1 MKIAIISDIHEN
13 FHNLIL
19 ALQEIEKLNI
29 QQILCLGDLMNSGVA
44 KLLATQHI
52 PVHMIWGNNDGEK
65 VDITLASKRANSSL
79 SVSSNVYDFLELDN
93 RKIFISHYEDLAIPM
108 AKSGEYHAVFYGH
121 THVRSVEKINACW
134 VVNPGEIAAG
144 KTKKATFA
152 IYDTTKNEVEIIT
165 LANTISL
172 KTPLMEAYFEKHGSK
187 MGLRSKALKSPTQMS
202 ELNNNSIIPTS
213 SPVYKALEKAAKT
226 AKAVV
231 FSGLPGVGKSLYI
244 NQFQLIATTAGKKVT
259 VIQWDIARK
268 SFETPE
274 IAKRFPMGKGVV
286 HNGVKLSV
294 GKWLTDTVKNWLL
307 SATSDKEILLI
318 EAPLV
323 GHRFIELAS
332 LQKDLLL
339 EDFFSSDA
347 FQIIAPIPSKKV
359 RAKIEADRKAQ
370 ISEDAKVW
378 TGAKPSVM
386 LMLWKMICGIANEF
400 GQTIP
405 MDGQPPY
412 DPAIYEFVFEKILQH
427 RHFIPLHIDE
437 IYPIE
442 VVDEKELHNT
452 GSLAADDATANKY
465 ADRIAEQYPD
475 LEEIDSIVNRWYLT

>member
-19 ALQEIEKLNI
+19 ALQEIEKHDI
-29 QQILCLGDLMNSGVA
+29 EQIICLGDLMNAGIA
-44 KLLATQHI
+44 KILATQKI
-52 PVHMIWGNNDGEK
+52 PVFMIWGNNDGEK
-65 VDITLASKRANSSL
+65 VDITLASKQANSSL
-79 SVSSNVYDFLELDN
+79 RVSSNVYDFLEFN
-93 RKIFISHYEDLAIPM
+93 HRKIFISHYHDLAEPM
-108 AKSGEYHAVFYGH
+108 AKSGEYDVVFYGH
-121 THVRSVEKINACW
+121 THIQTTKKINNCW
-134 VVNPGEIAAG
+134 VVNPGEISAG
-144 KTKKATFA
+144 KTKNATFA
-152 IYDTTKNEVEIIT
+152 IYDTINNEIEIIT
-165 LANTISL
+165 LANSITL
-172 KTPLMEAYFEKHGSK
+172 KTPLMEAYFKEHGSK
-187 MGLRSKALKSPTQMS
+187 MGLRSKALKSPTEMA
-202 ELNNNSIIPTS
+202 ELNNKSIIPES
-213 SPVYKALEKAAKT
+213 SPVYKTLKQAAQT

-244 NQFQLIATTAGKKVT
+244 NQFQLIATAEGKKVT

-294 GKWLTDTVKNWLL
+294 GKWLMDTLKSWLL
-307 SATSDKEILLI
+307 SATSNKEILLI

-323 GHRFIELAS
+323 GHRFIELATI
-332 LQKDLLL
+332 QKDLLL

-378 TGAKPSVM
+378 SGAKPSVM

-400 GQTIP
+400 GQSIP

-427 RHFIPLHIDE
+427 RHFIPLHINE
-437 IYPIE
+437 IYPITIVNE
-442 VVDEKELHNT
+442 EELHNT
-452 GSLAADDATANKY
+452 GSLAADDATANQY
-465 ADRIAEQYPD
+465 AAMIANQYPD
-475 LEEIDSIVNRWYLT
+475 LEEIDLVVNGWYLT